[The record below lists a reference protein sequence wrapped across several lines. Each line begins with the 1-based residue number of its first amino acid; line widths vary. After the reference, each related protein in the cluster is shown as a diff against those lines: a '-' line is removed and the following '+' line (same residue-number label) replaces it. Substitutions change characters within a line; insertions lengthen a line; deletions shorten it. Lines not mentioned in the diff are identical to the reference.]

1 MNNLEIIHPVKHY
14 QETLKERPQIVTG
27 IRHYNQYEK
36 TKEIYMYNV
45 DGDYIASF
53 PNAAMAE
60 RITGV
65 CSRNI
70 IQVANKE
77 EYKPGKTRKTAGGY
91 VWSFEKGVV

>member
-1 MNNLEIIHPVKHY
+1 MRIISQNGAIDLPYDGCLVW
-14 QETLKERPQIVTG
+14 LNKEKV
-27 IRHYNQYEK
+27 
-36 TKEIYMYNV
+36 V
-45 DGDYIASF
+45 VSF
-53 PNAAMAE
+53 PNAVMAE

-91 VWSFEKGVV
+91 VWSFDKGVV

>member
-1 MNNLEIIHPVKHY
+1 MIEIISDHKP
-14 QETLKERPQIVTG
+14 TNADR
-27 IRHYNQYEK
+27 IRGLNDDQYEK

-53 PNAAMAE
+53 PNAVMAE